1 MPVETH
7 NDRTTTITPT
17 QAAYACRRSTIQADA
32 YCTHLAAE
40 LDATRA
46 ELCFARVD
54 IAGLR
59 AQNLELRRII
69 SSTSEAFR

>member
-32 YCTHLAAE
+32 DCMHIAAE
-40 LDATRA
+40 LEECRSK
-46 ELCFARVD
+46 LRFAQVE
-54 IAGLR
+54 IIGLE
-59 AQNLELRRII
+59 AQNMELRRII
-69 SSTSEAFR
+69 SSTSEALR